1 MQGSARLFQ
10 EAGQPLRGAPTVRTV
25 PTSDYRGVGKFYSMF
40 NLGLQERLLSYVMH
54 PLKANM
60 MYRCHFTREG
70 PIVGGENLE
79 AATLEGAIEEARAM
93 RI

>member
-1 MQGSARLFQ
+1 
-10 EAGQPLRGAPTVRTV
+10 
-25 PTSDYRGVGKFYSMF
+25 
-40 NLGLQERLLSYVMH
+40 MH

-93 RI
+93 LADRAEADSFDGYEIWQGISFLHASRCR